1 MTRRPTAPD
10 SALTVRTVAALTIP
24 MVYIVVRLWQVISPW
39 EAALTW
45 VGAALCGGIAIS
57 SLEELGIRRVLRAE
71 RVQSIRE
78 AVTETFAVPMRW
90 PDINQDHPT
99 EQAIAA
105 ARHAALID
113 NGEIVEPKL
122 FTHEYQPLTPPRGF
136 SVLDDSDALRH
147 AVAYVGRHRS
157 DAR

>member
-10 SALTVRTVAALTIP
+10 SALTVRTVVALTIP
-24 MVYIVVRLWQVISPW
+24 LLYIVVRLWDVTSPL
-39 EAALTW
+39 EAALSW
-45 VGAALCGGIAIS
+45 VGAAVCGGIVIVS
-57 SLEELGIRRVLRAE
+57 TEELAVRKALRAE
-71 RVQSIRE
+71 RVRAIRE
-78 AVTETFAVPMRW
+78 AVTETFAAPMRW
-90 PDINQDHPT
+90 PDIEQDHPV
-99 EQAIAA
+99 EQAIAV

>member
-10 SALTVRTVAALTIP
+10 SALTVRTVVALTIP
-24 MVYIVVRLWQVISPW
+24 LVYIVVRLPSLTSPW

-45 VGAALCGGIAIS
+45 FGACLCGGIAIGA
-57 SLEELGIRRVLRAE
+57 LEELGIRRVLRAE
-71 RVQSIRE
+71 RVQE
-78 AVTETFAVPMRW
+78 AATETFAVPMRW

-105 ARHAALID
+105 ARHEALID

-122 FTHEYQPLTPPRGF
+122 FTHEYQPLTPPHGF
-136 SVLDDSDALRH
+136 ELPGWTPELTDT
-147 AVAYVGRHRS
+147 YVGRHRS
-157 DAR
+157 DAG